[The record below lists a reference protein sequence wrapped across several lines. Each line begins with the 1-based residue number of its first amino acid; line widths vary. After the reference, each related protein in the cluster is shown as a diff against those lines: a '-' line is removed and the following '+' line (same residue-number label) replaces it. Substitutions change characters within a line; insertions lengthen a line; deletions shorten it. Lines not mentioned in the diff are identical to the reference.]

1 MLSKLKNKA
10 KSIFKKKFDIKRSK
24 NFDLDTHLEELYF
37 YKDFEND
44 TFCFYKKDNYSIL
57 INKSEQTFSITVYG
71 TIALSKLNFIPNSS
85 MVLGMIVK
93 LTLRKFETAA
103 EEKMN

>member
-1 MLSKLKNKA
+1 MLSKIKNKA

-24 NFDLDTHLEELYF
+24 SFDLDTHLEELYF
-37 YKDFEND
+37 YKDYENAS
-44 TFCFYKKDNYSIL
+44 FCIYKKDNYSIL
-57 INKSEQTFSITVYG
+57 VNKREQTFSIKAYG
-71 TIALSKLNFIPNSS
+71 GINLSSLNFIPDSP

-103 EEKMN
+103 EENKN